1 MDRVTRSI
9 VSWALIGAVVGLVY
23 GYYTEKPYDRPG
35 SNSPSYWASDE
46 GRAVQ
51 SQLTK
56 KIGGQG
62 LSGLAIGALV
72 GALAAAVAGNKKE

>member
-1 MDRVTRSI
+1 MSNITKSI
-9 VSWALIGAVVGLVY
+9 VAWALIGVVVGLVY
-23 GYYTEKPYDRPG
+23 GFYTEKPYDRPG

-56 KIGGQG
+56 KIGNYC
-62 LSGLAIGALV
+62 LYGLAIGAIV
-72 GALAAAVAGNKKE
+72 GALAAGAASNKKE